1 MWAPRCWQEGLQR
14 YQDSRVGK
22 VELKG
27 LQGHPVRVI
36 QRAGA
41 PGARRVVGHSHRKRT
56 YQMVSFF
63 SWGPNRG
70 FS

>member
-1 MWAPRCWQEGLQR
+1 MGPKVLAGGSVEVPGQSCGEDGAEGSPGTSSQSFR
-14 YQDSRVGK
+14 
-22 VELKG
+22 EL
-27 LQGHPVRVI
+27 GHLGPE
-36 QRAGA
+36 A
-41 PGARRVVGHSHRKRT
+41 VVGHSHRKRT